1 MSATTIATL
10 TCINC
15 QRDEGEIPLT
25 QWRMAGQRFWICPDC
40 LPFLIHRRA
49 EVMPRW
55 NLPVAAAA
63 QGENHAEG

>member
-1 MSATTIATL
+1 MNTTTSATLA
-10 TCINC
+10 CINC

-25 QWRMAGQRFWICPDC
+25 QWQMAGQRFWLCPDC

-55 NLPVAAAA
+55 NLSATTTATG
-63 QGENHAEG
+63 GEHAEG